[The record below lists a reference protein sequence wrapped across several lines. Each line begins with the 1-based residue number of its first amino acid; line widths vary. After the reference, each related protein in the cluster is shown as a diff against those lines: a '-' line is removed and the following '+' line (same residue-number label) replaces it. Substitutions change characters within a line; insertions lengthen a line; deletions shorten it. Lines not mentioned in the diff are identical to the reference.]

1 MYLFIQSNKKA
12 VDQATA
18 IEPLYNDSLSKI
30 YYTKKLGKSLYIG
43 GIFLYDKRILQL
55 FSC

>member
-1 MYLFIQSNKKA
+1 MFIIIQSNKKA

-30 YYTKKLGKSLYIG
+30 YYTKKLGKCLYCG
-43 GIFLYDKRILQL
+43 GVFLYDRRKIL
-55 FSC
+55 